1 MKMIRINRI
10 LTIFLLL
17 LPLAPLLISS
27 CGVEQKKIEIPLEL
41 DYSGLLA
48 AIRDSDKSLSDYLTM
63 IENSLE
69 DGLTDNQ
76 EAMALIQ
83 ELIASMEGSMEQKLE
98 AITAAMKQQTTS
110 LETKLALI
118 EEAVNSGFADSDA
131 QQELLQQ
138 AIKALEGT
146 MEEKLEA
153 IEAAVKSQQA
163 SLETKIGLIEAA
175 VAGGFADS
183 AAAEALMLEAIET
196 AGSTLE
202 ERAAKVEAAI
212 ENQSTDL
219 SAKLTL
225 IDAAVAGGFAGQKTV
240 QDLVRKAVSSL
251 GGTLAER
258 FSAIEAAVKSQTASL
273 EAKLALVEAAANAGT
288 ASADAKLGLI
298 QQAVSSMG
306 GTMQQKLDAILDAVA
321 DDSTTLD
328 TKVGLISS
336 AVESGFLSNS
346 QAVQAM
352 QTALNTSLGTLD
364 QDMTAL
370 KTDVL
375 NQLTT
380 ISQEVTPTELAKAFQ
395 GILDAL
401 DSQNQSANAILP
413 AIQQALASLT
423 EQVGNKH
430 VMESLV
436 YMGNTS
442 ERLTVSCGKDIVVRL
457 RVNPSDMPIDVTKL
471 ELRQIDRNQFFKS
484 GTDRSQ
490 AVKNHYNYFDV
501 EKDTKEEGQYIVTVH
516 TLVDAMFPYWDE
528 TSLIF
533 DYKGKDKDGNNKTFS
548 TDPIPVAI
556 MPNPKDGL
564 SVSGRENTASFLM
577 NATLGIIYQPLVSVV
592 FRDGSNTRTYTAEFL
607 QSAKFDP
614 TSQLKVTTIL
624 DREKHFVGIQPDT
637 TNMEPGDGWRR
648 WDDPDPRYYGTLLL
662 RDSTKINH
670 KELLGSLELTDRW
683 GGSYSASLSHSIAW
697 YTSYADTVLADPT
710 ISGDGKLQAN
720 LASKATALGLN
731 MGEHPGS
738 TYCDVSFDFASAS
751 GAWLSAQFK
760 PYSWDLEME
769 LEKYPSGSRFTVDA
783 VITQTVQPDEN
794 DSSFRPKQR
803 KARIRVTFTVK

>member
-1 MKMIRINRI
+1 M
-10 LTIFLLL
+10 
-17 LPLAPLLISS
+17 PLAPLLISS

-48 AIRDSDKSLSDYLTM
+48 AIRDSDRSLSDYLTM

-98 AITAAMKQQTTS
+98 AIAAAMKQQTTS
-110 LETKLALI
+110 LETKLVLI
-118 EEAVNSGFADSDA
+118 EEAVNNGFADNDA
-131 QQELLQQ
+131 RQELLQQ
-138 AIKALEGT
+138 AVAALEGT

-153 IEAAVKSQQA
+153 IKSAVQSQQA
-163 SLETKIGLIEAA
+163 SLETKIGLIETA

-183 AAAEALMLEAIET
+183 AAAEALMLEAIDT
-196 AGSTLE
+196 AGTTLE
-202 ERAAKVEAAI
+202 EKTARVEAAI
-212 ENQSTDL
+212 ESQSADL
-219 SAKLTL
+219 SAKLAL

-556 MPNPKDGL
+556 MPNPIDGL
-564 SVSGRENTASFLM
+564 SFSGCEKTASFLIDKEP
-577 NATLGIIYQPLVSVV
+577 GVIYQPLNSVE
-592 FRDGSNTRTYTAEFL
+592 FTDGQQTRTYSAEFL
-607 QSAKFDP
+607 TSVVLDLDSHIKVKTIFD
-614 TSQLKVTTIL
+614 KE
-624 DREKHFVGIQPDT
+624 RHFVGIVPDT
-637 TNMEPGDGWRR
+637 TDSAWLP
-648 WDDPDPRYYGTLLL
+648 LF
-662 RDSTKINH
+662 DSTTVNH
-670 KELLGSLELTDRW
+670 QEILGYLELTDRF
-683 GGSYSASLSHSIAW
+683 GGNTDKKNHALTGLTW
-697 YTSYADTVLADPT
+697 YTSYIDTVLTNTAF
-710 ISGDGKLQAN
+710 SGNGALQVN
-720 LASKATALGLN
+720 LVSKATELGLN
-731 MGEHPGS
+731 LNDYPGS
-738 TYCDVSFDFASAS
+738 TFCSVHFDFASA
-751 GAWLSAQFK
+751 GGVWRSAAFK
-760 PYSWDLEME
+760 SDSWDLEME

-783 VITQTVQPDEN
+783 VITQTVQPSDN
-794 DSSFRPKQR
+794 NPSFRPKQR
-803 KARIRVTFTVK
+803 KVRIRVTFTVK